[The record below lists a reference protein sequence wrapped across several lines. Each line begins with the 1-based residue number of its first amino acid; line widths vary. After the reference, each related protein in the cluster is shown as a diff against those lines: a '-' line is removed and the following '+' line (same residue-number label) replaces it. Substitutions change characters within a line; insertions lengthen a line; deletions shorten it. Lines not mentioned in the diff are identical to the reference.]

1 MPMLIT
7 SIRRRV
13 MPFARL
19 MNTSLNI
26 MNSAHLMTQMLC
38 DSRTDLY

>member
-1 MPMLIT
+1 MLMLIT
-7 SIRRRV
+7 SILHRG

-26 MNSAHLMTQMLC
+26 TSSVHLMILLHYV
-38 DSRTDLY
+38 DLIARF

>member
-1 MPMLIT
+1 MLMLIT
-7 SIRRRV
+7 SILHRG

-26 MNSAHLMTQMLC
+26 TNSVHPMTLP
-38 DSRTDLY
+38 RYGNLAARF

>member
-1 MPMLIT
+1 MLMLIT
-7 SIRRRV
+7 SILHRG

-26 MNSAHLMTQMLC
+26 TNSVRLMTLPRC
-38 DSRTDLY
+38 SNLLARF